1 MRKTSTFQYAYH
13 YQEQEPSHP
22 QLASLGGSLIVAIGD
37 VLGSLWEMRGEEPSA
52 AAPQPCYR
60 RAARLPR
67 TAGVEFYAHTWFLCC
82 QPLSF
87 HWVSSVLAEL
97 YESQHLSTTKAKAK
111 ALASLLSIYR
121 VSDFWLLVTRDWR

>member
-1 MRKTSTFQYAYH
+1 MHMTTK
-13 YQEQEPSHP
+13 QEPSHP

-37 VLGSLWEMRGEEPSA
+37 VLGSLWEMRGEEPSQ
-52 AAPQPCYR
+52 PSQPCCR

-67 TAGVEFYAHTWFLCC
+67 TAGVVVVYAHTWFLCC